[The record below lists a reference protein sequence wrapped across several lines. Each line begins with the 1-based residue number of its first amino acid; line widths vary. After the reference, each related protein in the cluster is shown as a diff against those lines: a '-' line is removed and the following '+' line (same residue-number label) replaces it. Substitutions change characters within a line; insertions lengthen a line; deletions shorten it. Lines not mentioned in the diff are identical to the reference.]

1 MRSKTLLIPCFLL
14 MSLMARAE
22 KQNYPVSEIPKELQT
37 GAGAVIRYDSTSVQL
52 SGTDI
57 IIKNKFVITILNARG
72 AEWSTFRKM
81 YNDFSSIDNINGKL
95 YDADGTLISKLK
107 KSNIVDISSF
117 GSSYTFHD
125 DLRMKAYTFNHN
137 IYPYTVEY
145 EYTSKSGSSFFMP
158 DWQPQPG
165 ESVAVE
171 KSVFLLTS
179 NGNNTV
185 QYRAS
190 NLPEQ
195 VQVSAI
201 EEKALKGNKWS
212 VEHIKAFYPE
222 QATETGSC
230 LARIKFSP
238 GQVNFNH
245 FTGST
250 ESWTTYGDFFYRINK
265 DRDQLPPEMVEKI
278 KKMTDT
284 ISAPADKIAFLYKY
298 LQKNTR
304 YVANEFGLAGWQ
316 TFPAADVHRLG
327 YGDCKGLSN
336 YMKALLKAIDIPA
349 HLVMVNAGEAS
360 YEKIKPDF
368 VSYAFNHMILCVP
381 QPQDTIWL
389 ECTST
394 SNAPGYLGSFTQN
407 RNVMLLTPEGGKIV
421 RTPHYDKKR
430 SYVKKHIE
438 LQIDPEQKEQNIK
451 WSTEYAGLSQE
462 NILPLYLS
470 IDKDKKLKERIRTT
484 FPYKDLKIEQ
494 ADYTIEERSALKS
507 PKISEQL
514 QLKVANL
521 FTETGDR
528 LFVSIP
534 IEDNPVEQIKSYEKR
549 TRPFVLQKD
558 LSYQYSLK
566 ISIPEGY
573 TLTNLPQEL
582 NSETPFGSLSAKV
595 RSEQGHLYV
604 TINVLQNSG
613 VFAAE
618 MFEQY
623 HKFNKQTEQ
632 YLRSVNFSLQ
642 RKN

>member
-1 MRSKTLLIPCFLL
+1 MRLKKLLIPCLLL
-14 MSLMARAE
+14 MSLTALAD
-22 KQNYPVSEIPKELQT
+22 KPNYPVSEIPKALQS

-57 IIKNKFVITILNARG
+57 IIKNKFVVTILNAKG
-72 AEWSTFRKM
+72 AEWSIFRKT
-81 YNDFSSIDNINGKL
+81 YNNFSSIDNINGKL
-95 YDADGTLISKLK
+95 YDAEGKLISKIK

-125 DLRMKAYTFNHN
+125 DLRLKAYSFNHN
-137 IYPYTVEY
+137 VYPYTVEY

-158 DWQPQPG
+158 EWQPQPG
-165 ESVAVE
+165 ASVAVE
-171 KSVFLLTS
+171 RSVFLLTT
-179 NGNNTV
+179 NGSNTV
-185 QYRAS
+185 QYRTS

-195 VQVSAI
+195 VQVSVI
-201 EEKALKGNKWS
+201 EEPALKGNKWS
-212 VEHIKAFYPE
+212 VEHLKAFYPE

-230 LARIKFSP
+230 LPRIKFSP

-250 ESWTTYGDFFYRINK
+250 ASWSTYGDFFYRINK
-265 DRDQLPPEMVEKI
+265 DRDQLPAETAAKI
-278 KKMTDT
+278 KQMTDT
-284 ISAPADKIAFLYKY
+284 IPAPADKIAFLYKY

-336 YMKALLKAIDIPA
+336 YMKALLKAIDIPSY
-349 HLVMVNAGEAS
+349 LVMVNAGEAS
-360 YEKIKPDF
+360 YEKINPDF
-368 VSYAFNHMILCVP
+368 VCYAFNHMILCVP

-407 RNVMLLTPEGGKIV
+407 RNVLLLTPEGGKIT

-451 WSTEYAGLSQE
+451 WNAEYAGLSQE
-462 NILPLYLS
+462 SILPLYLA
-470 IDKDKKLKERIRTT
+470 IDRDKKLKERIRTT

-507 PKISEQL
+507 PKIAEQL
-514 QLKVANL
+514 QLKVSHL
-521 FTETGDR
+521 ITETADR

-534 IEDNPVEQIKSYEKR
+534 VEENPVEEITAYEKR
-549 TRPFVLQKD
+549 ARPFVLQKD
-558 LSYQYSLK
+558 LSYQLSFK

-573 TLTNLPQEL
+573 TLAGLPQEL
-582 NSETPFGSLSAKV
+582 SSEQPFGSLSTTV
-595 RSEQGHLYV
+595 RAEQGHLYV
-604 TINVLQNSG
+604 AINVLQNSG

-623 HKFNKQTEQ
+623 HKFSKQTGQ

-642 RKN
+642 KKN